1 MNKIQGFG
9 DNPHGALRVAPL
21 WRIRPENDDVHH
33 WNGRVYLPFHSVS
46 IACGPFLSTSTD
58 SIEQHLGLPPESEFR
73 FIVRDY
79 YEDGVRKLQPGLS
92 AARVCGDSMID
103 RDIRDGDPII
113 LQRWEFDYVENGKI
127 MVIERLG
134 EEEGM
139 GAWSL
144 KKLVIK
150 QPGSSRRDPFG

>member
-1 MNKIQGFG
+1 
-9 DNPHGALRVAPL
+9 
-21 WRIRPENDDVHH
+21 
-33 WNGRVYLPFHSVS
+33 
-46 IACGPFLSTSTD
+46 
-58 SIEQHLGLPPESEFR
+58 
-73 FIVRDY
+73 
-79 YEDGVRKLQPGLS
+79 
-92 AARVCGDSMID
+92 MID